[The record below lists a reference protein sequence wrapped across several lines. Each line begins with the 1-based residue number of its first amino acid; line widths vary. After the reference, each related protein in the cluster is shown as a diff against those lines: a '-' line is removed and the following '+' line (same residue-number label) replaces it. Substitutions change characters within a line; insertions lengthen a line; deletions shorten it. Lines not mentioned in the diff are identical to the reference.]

1 MTQMLSMTMAVVTMT
16 FQVARMRRLATT
28 IQAPR
33 RTTVLASKM
42 TSAEFAAVTASLKA
56 HAIAMETYWMPWVN
70 VEDPVL
76 PTSMRMAFAMISS
89 NRVARIL
96 LLAITMKARQKTT
109 APAITVPV
117 AK

>member
-1 MTQMLSMTMAVVTMT
+1 M
-16 FQVARMRRLATT
+16 
-28 IQAPR
+28 
-33 RTTVLASKM
+33 VLALKM
-42 TSAEFAAVTASLKA
+42 TSVVFAAAMALRTAHAIAMAMCWTNAENAAVMALLTA